1 MFRRFILKPEVELL
15 ISRRFSWLAMTF
27 TFARVAAAQGLQGDV
42 NPALDHAVRSFWEAG
57 NDKDARSAAAD
68 ILATGADPDTVWH
81 RMAGG
86 RIYSARVPKGRL
98 NLEHQT
104 PDRKKHRYVLVV
116 PSTYDPAVPMPLRIY
131 LHGGVDTENR
141 NSGRLWDFDR
151 FGPGEGL
158 ALYPSAWRGAMWW
171 HQNQMENIL
180 GILAELKHTYN
191 IDENRVHVIGVSDGG
206 TGAYFLAFKA
216 PTAFAGFVPLIGHAA
231 ALVNPRLGAVGP
243 FFVRNLRN
251 SPFFIVNGAL
261 DPLYPVREV
270 APFVALYRQAGAN
283 IVFRPRSEAGHDL
296 RWWPEVQPAVDS
308 FIEQTPRSPFPDRI
322 SWEADSPDHFSR
334 VYWLRIDSLGPV
346 PGEAE
351 LPSLDS
357 IVPLRPEP
365 SLGVRADPASTQGVR
380 LLAVELGS
388 TAGQAGLL
396 AGDKIV
402 EANGT
407 PTPTV
412 PSLLQATQG
421 LSWGDSLVLV
431 VDRENARRRIRVL
444 FGPNPGSEPNSQVLA
459 FPRPRPTGR
468 VELERKGNTVEVLT
482 SGVRQFTLLL
492 SPAQFN
498 LSQPITVRANGQV
511 VFQGTVS
518 RRVETLMEWALQD
531 RDRTML
537 YLASLTIS
545 LPAATS
551 RP

>member
-1 MFRRFILKPEVELL
+1 MQPEVDLL
-15 ISRRFSWLAMTF
+15 ISRRFSWLALTLSL
-27 TFARVAAAQGLQGDV
+27 ARVAAAQGLQGDV

-57 NDKDARSAAAD
+57 NDKDARSAAAAV
-68 ILATGADPDTVWH
+68 LAAGAGPDTVWR

-131 LHGGVDTENR
+131 LHGGVDTEDR
-141 NSGRLWDFDR
+141 NSARLWDFDR

-158 ALYPSAWRGAMWW
+158 ALYPSAWRGAPWW
-171 HQNQMENIL
+171 HLNQMDNIL
-180 GILAELKHTYN
+180 GIIAELKHTYN
-191 IDENRVHVIGVSDGG
+191 IDENRIHIVGVSDGG
-206 TGAYFLAFKA
+206 TGAYFLAFKT
-216 PTAFAGFVPLIGHAA
+216 PTAFAGFAPLIGHAG
-231 ALVNPRLGAVGP
+231 ALVNPRLGAAGP
-243 FFVRNLRN
+243 FYVRNLRN

-270 APFVALYRQAGAN
+270 APYVALYRQAGVN
-283 IVFRPRSEAGHDL
+283 LVFRPRSEAGHDL

-308 FIEQTPRSPFPDRI
+308 FIRQTRRSPFPDRI
-322 SWEADSPDHFSR
+322 SWESDSPDRFSR
-334 VYWLRIDSLGPV
+334 VFWLRIDSIGPV
-346 PGEAE
+346 PGEAP

-396 AGDKIV
+396 AGDRIV

-412 PSLLQATQG
+412 ASFLQATLG
-421 LSWGDSLVLV
+421 LSWGDSLVLL
-431 VDRENARRRIRVL
+431 VDREDARGRITVQ
-444 FGPNPGSEPNSQVLA
+444 FGPDPGSETNARILA
-459 FPRPRPTGR
+459 FPRPRPTGQ
-468 VELERKGNTVEVLT
+468 VELERKGNTVEVLS
-482 SGVRQFTLLL
+482 SGVRRFTLLL

-498 LSQPITVRANGQV
+498 LDQVITVRVNGKV
-511 VFQGTVS
+511 VFQGTVP
-518 RRVETLMEWALQD
+518 RKVETLLEWALED

-537 YLASLTIS
+537 YLASLTID
-545 LPAATS
+545 LPAPGA